1 MKNYLVCPIYRPYPL
16 IKYGFHTNVE
26 FTEYKKDIIYI
37 YNMILSQSIY
47 FSMHVRLGIT
57 NFGVNAK
64 TWGMNRGDYWNTH
77 KKENGWLHKAGNKAM
92 RVGNITWNRRAQC
105 PIVE

>member
-1 MKNYLVCPIYRPYPL
+1 MGSTQMWSSPN
-16 IKYGFHTNVE
+16 IKRTL
-26 FTEYKKDIIYI
+26 YI

-64 TWGMNRGDYWNTH
+64 TWGMNRGDY
-77 KKENGWLHKAGNKAM
+77 
-92 RVGNITWNRRAQC
+92 
-105 PIVE
+105 